1 MNQDKN
7 LLIIFVKNPVEGF
20 VKSRLA
26 ASVGDYPALLIYNE
40 LLAKAHNLAISTPFT
55 KAVYYSSFI
64 DDNDIWEN
72 DIFQKFLQ
80 REEGVGNRMK
90 NSFANSFINGF
101 EKVVLTGSDII
112 GLTPNIIEKAFADL
126 DKSDVVLGPAKD
138 GGYYLIGLKKLHVQ
152 LFQDIE
158 WSTEKVL
165 SQTLD
170 VVKYLKL
177 SHSIL
182 PELSDLDR
190 IDDFQFLSTTDR
202 MKFEEII
209 GKLELVQVE
218 TSTVTNSLPDLQ
230 EN

>member
-26 ASVGDYPALLIYNE
+26 TSIGDYPAFLIYKE
-40 LLAKAHNLAISTPFT
+40 LLDKAHKLAILTPFT

-72 DIFQKFLQ
+72 DVFQKFLQ
-80 REEGVGNRMK
+80 REEGVGNRMR
-90 NSFANSFINGF
+90 NAFADSFQSGF

-112 GLTPNIIEKAFADL
+112 GLTPEVIENAFTYL

-138 GGYYLIGLKKLHVQ
+138 GGYYLIGLKQPHVK
-152 LFQDIE
+152 LFQDIN
-158 WSTEKVL
+158 WSTDKVL

-170 VVKYLKL
+170 KIQNLKL
-177 SHSIL
+177 SSKLL

-190 IDDFQFLSTTDR
+190 IDDFQFLSNADR
-202 MKFEEII
+202 KKFGDIV
-209 GKLELVQVE
+209 KNMDFVE
-218 TSTVTNSLPDLQ
+218 VESNNP
-230 EN
+230 